1 MLKSKLITATL
12 KTTANILLIGGLGL
26 WSSGLSAQTVPTPKD
41 TAEHLEATVVRNQTN
56 LADGVAELET
66 DSRLEPTINGLSQ
79 WPRAKS
85 TIRYSDSVDIIINDS
100 RADWEL
106 QSASQDWFNLNRG
119 DGSKELVRVII
130 WRF

>member
-1 MLKSKLITATL
+1 MLKSKLITATI

-26 WSSGLSAQTVPTPKD
+26 WSSGLSAQTVPIPKD
-41 TAEHLEATVVRNQTN
+41 TTEHLEATVVRNQTN

-66 DSRLEPTINGLSQ
+66 NSRLEPKINGLSQ
-79 WPRAKS
+79 WYRAKS
-85 TIRYSDSVDIIINDS
+85 TGRYSGSVDIIIDDF

-106 QSASQDWFNLNRG
+106 RSASQDWFNLNRG

>member
-1 MLKSKLITATL
+1 MLKSQLITATL
-12 KTTANILLIGGLGL
+12 KTTTSILLIGGLGL
-26 WSSGLSAQTVPTPKD
+26 WSSGLSAETVPTTQD
-41 TAEHLEATVVRNQTN
+41 TAQHLETTVVRNQTN

-66 DSRLEPTINGLSQ
+66 DSRLEPTINRLSQ

-85 TIRYSDSVDIIINDS
+85 TVRYSGSVDLIIDDS

>member
-1 MLKSKLITATL
+1 MLKSKLITATI

-26 WSSGLSAQTVPTPKD
+26 WSSGLSAQTVPIPKD
-41 TAEHLEATVVRNQTN
+41 TTEHLEATVVRNQTN
-56 LADGVAELET
+56 LADGVAEFET
-66 DSRLEPTINGLSQ
+66 DSRLEPTINRLSQ

-85 TIRYSDSVDIIINDS
+85 TVRYSGSVDIIIDDTRS
-100 RADWEL
+100 DWEFR
-106 QSASQDWFNLNRG
+106 SASQDWFNLNRG